1 MPYWDNR
8 VNALDLVAQVGNA
21 SAFVCLFVCLFVCVR
36 LRSARAT
43 LRHSLPIQLTIGVNA
58 VALIYYNDAEWS
70 SAAPLSADPDGPARL
85 DAILTAV
92 NALVVRACSSE
103 YPHWGTLSACTGIFR

>member
-1 MPYWDNR
+1 M
-8 VNALDLVAQVGNA
+8 
-21 SAFVCLFVCLFVCVR
+21 
-36 LRSARAT
+36 
-43 LRHSLPIQLTIGVNA
+43 NA

-92 NALVVRACSSE
+92 NALVVRARKLRVLALGHSE
-103 YPHWGTLSACTGIFR
+103 YLDWGSELG